1 MITKPILELIYESA
15 HIQRWNDHIRPPQ
28 GFTELDKQSHKMFYA
43 YVIAKFEESN
53 RQQVNW
59 KSLIEGALF
68 EFFHRT
74 VLTDI
79 KPPVFHRMMRDS
91 GEKLNCWVL
100 SQLNVTL
107 KDISSGFMQRFE
119 AYLLDAKQ
127 CSYERRILQ
136 AAHYLATNWEFGIVY
151 PLNQHFYEAIETK
164 WQVEEELEQYSDMA
178 GVQKIGLVKKIRNF
192 TDLVG
197 QLRFQQRWTKSP
209 RIPATSV
216 MGHMLVVAILAY
228 ICSEETSACDARV
241 RNNFLAGLFH
251 DLPEVLTRDIVSP
264 VKRSVEGLEVLIKE
278 IEKKQVADRILPL
291 LPEDWHQEIKYYIE
305 DEFSSKIL
313 ESGKVLNVSAD
324 ELNKKYNQDSFSPI
338 DGAVIKACD
347 HLAAYMEA
355 YLSVSHGITSS
366 HLKSVL
372 TSLPNDYKGRIIS
385 GIDFGKIYNDILEQA
400 NDCASA
406 KKGQSA

>member
-1 MITKPILELIYESA
+1 
-15 HIQRWNDHIRPPQ
+15 
-28 GFTELDKQSHKMFYA
+28 MFYA

-53 RQQVNW
+53 GQPVNW

-100 SQLNVTL
+100 SQLNDTL
-107 KDISSGFMQRFE
+107 KVISSGFMQRFE
-119 AYLLDAKQ
+119 AYLLDANQ
-127 CSYERRILQ
+127 SPHERRILQ

-151 PLNQHFYEAIETK
+151 PLNQHFYEATETK
-164 WQVEEELEQYSDMA
+164 RQVEEELEQYSDLV
-178 GVQKIGLVKKIRNF
+178 GVQKIGLVKKVRNF

-216 MGHMLVVAILAY
+216 MGHMLVVAVLAY
-228 ICSEETSACDARV
+228 VCSEEVSACDARV
-241 RNNFLAGLFH
+241 RNNFLAGLYH

-264 VKRSVEGLEVLIKE
+264 VKRSVEGLEDLIKE

-305 DEFSSKIL
+305 NEFNSKIL
-313 ESGKVLNVSAD
+313 ENGKIITVSAD
-324 ELNKKYNQDSFSPI
+324 ELNNKYNHDHFSPV
-338 DGAVIKACD
+338 DGAMIKACD

-372 TSLPNDYKGRIIS
+372 ASLPNDYKGRSIG
-385 GIDFGKIYNDILEQA
+385 GIDFGRIYGEMSTHA
-400 NDCASA
+400 
-406 KKGQSA
+406 